1 MAARLEKL
9 ELLARHYLIDDLEGI
24 ARYLVLSLCLATDF
38 VPGFWDVYSHET
50 PRGRGRPKA
59 LAPHVL
65 LNLVEGLKGLLND
78 KGMATKDAE
87 ACAIIAKLLDPR
99 LSRPSQKTALAR
111 RARTL
116 ANRLGPAR
124 RIHEK

>member
-1 MAARLEKL
+1 MAVSDLFSPDIAKRQARERSQKLMAARLEKL

-65 LNLVEGLKGLLND
+65 LNLVEGL
-78 KGMATKDAE
+78 
-87 ACAIIAKLLDPR
+87 R
-99 LSRPSQKTALAR
+99 RVRSSQSCLIR
-111 RARTL
+111 
-116 ANRLGPAR
+116 G
-124 RIHEK
+124 